1 MPRSPKILI
10 LCCLSLLLFSCKQNE
25 REKQLDAREKLL
37 SEKENV
43 FSQKEAEFD
52 ALLKMRDS
60 LYAKKIDSVIIPAWP
75 DALLG
80 KWNGKVICTE
90 SNCSDYVIG
99 DQRTDVWEFSEN
111 GKTVL
116 AKVTD
121 RSGNLKVYSGSYSNS
136 ELNLQSK
143 EDSTST
149 RKTEIN
155 LIWNNLQANSLK
167 GARKVTANNNCVAKF
182 TLELEKSKSKL

>member
-1 MPRSPKILI
+1 MPRSPKILL

-99 DQRTDVWEFSEN
+99 DQRTDVWEFVNDSVRTAVN
-111 GKTVL
+111 
-116 AKVTD
+116 
-121 RSGNLKVYSGSYSNS
+121 VYSNNNLVRTYSGKMENN
-136 ELNLQSK
+136 EIKLNFK
-143 EDSTST
+143 TDSTSS
-149 RKTEIN
+149 KLVDMNILLNEISPAKMRGKRT
-155 LIWNNLQANSLK
+155 IT
-167 GARKVTANNNCVAKF
+167 VNNNCSAVF
-182 TLELEKSKSKL
+182 SVELVRPSK